1 MLYFA
6 SAAAS
11 GGRLVGGLMDTV
23 FDVAVV
29 GSSESIYRV
38 RIGLTAAGLV
48 MNCTCPFGAT
58 GKGKQLLCK
67 HRRALLERD
76 FSRLSADRSEVQR
89 LKAWLDLYPTE
100 IAALLHVTGCAAT
113 PLEIGQQGKGR
124 RSKRNLG
131 VAACIDIET
140 TGLAPRTDAVVEV
153 AVALFTYDR
162 TSAEILGIHEIY
174 SSLEQPRVPISSAA
188 SAVSSIS
195 NELCAGKS
203 IDWDSVR
210 RMITQADLLVAHNAE
225 FERRFL
231 SPIPGLIDG
240 KLLLCTQHI
249 PKWADSGTKPSRRLE
264 DLSARYGVPHL
275 AHRAFGDVIA
285 TINLLALNSPST
297 GAPYFREILAR
308 AGQGTLTLSPKHN

>member
-1 MLYFA
+1 MNNL
-6 SAAAS
+6 
-11 GGRLVGGLMDTV
+11 
-23 FDVAVV
+23 FDVTVV
-29 GSSESIYRV
+29 GSSRALYHV
-38 RIGLTAAGLV
+38 RIGMAAEGLV
-48 MNCTCPFGAT
+48 INCTCPFGRS
-58 GKGKQLLCK
+58 GKGKQFLCK

-76 FSRLSADRSEVQR
+76 FRWLSVDRSEMQR
-89 LKAWLDLYPTE
+89 LDAWLDRHPTE
-100 IAALLHVTGCAAT
+100 VNALLGISACAAA
-113 PLEIGQQGKGR
+113 PVKMGKLGMDR

-162 TSAEILGIHEIY
+162 SSAEILGIHEIY

-195 NELCAGKS
+195 NELCVGKS
-203 IDWDSVR
+203 IDWESVR
-210 RMITQADLLVAHNAE
+210 RMIRHADLLVAHNAE

-249 PKWADSGTKPSRRLE
+249 PKWAGTGVKPSRRLE

-285 TINLLALNSPST
+285 TINLLGLNSPST